1 MLQICLISHF
11 TISTL
16 NFKSSISP
24 YIYVHRKILIHTAES
39 SSIAMDTRNPSY
51 WPETPVPFLGRHMHL
66 CTRASTF
73 FSRRVVRAR
82 ALLLRR
88 TCQLC
93 STLVVLEFHHT
104 FVILSLLTFIRFP
117 LQWRSESAVHFKF
130 IGVD

>member
-51 WPETPVPFLGRHMHL
+51 WPNTPVSFLGRHIAP
-66 CTRASTF
+66 RASTF

-93 STLVVLEFHHT
+93 SPLVVLEFHYT